1 MSNANTFRL
10 YLNRAKDQLEFARKA
25 QEKEEFAEAKMHYT
39 LAAQWLLRA
48 AEDAPEGMK
57 SKHLAQAKQILAQAE
72 IMDAKAKA
80 QRHATLQP
88 VASDNEPPPAW
99 LVTEKPDVTFD
110 DVAGLEEV
118 KQQIRLKF
126 ILPFEHQDKAE
137 YYGIGSGGGILL
149 YGPPGTGK
157 TLIAKATAGELEATF
172 FVVKAS
178 DIMSKWV
185 GKAEE
190 NVNKLFEA
198 ARASDRAVIFIDE
211 IDALL
216 PKRRGNLSTVMK
228 RVVPQFL
235 AEMDGFGGRASNVL
249 FIGATNEPWAMDAA
263 VLRPGRFDARIYI
276 PLPDQT
282 TRHRILEIHLK
293 GRPLAEDVNLD
304 ALAALMG
311 GYSGADVAA
320 ICHRA
325 SQRAFMEAIAE
336 NDLPPIGWD
345 DFEAALAEIKPSV
358 DAKNLKRYEEYAN
371 RL

>member
-1 MSNANTFRL
+1 MRQ
-10 YLNRAKDQLEFARKA
+10 YLDRAKDQLEYATKARDEGDYAAAKRHFSQAA
-25 QEKEEFAEAKMHYT
+25 QYMLQAAEQSPDGLKQSR
-39 LAAQWLLRA
+39 LAATKKIIIH
-48 AEDAPEGMK
+48 AETMDA
-57 SKHLAQAKQILAQAE
+57 LAKQKQLRQE
-72 IMDAKAKA
+72 
-80 QRHATLQP
+80 
-88 VASDNEPPPAW
+88 VAIPTTDGKTPAW
-99 LVTEKPDVTFD
+99 RVTEKPDVTFD

-190 NVNKLFEA
+190 NVNRLFEA
-198 ARASDRAVIFIDE
+198 ARSSDRAVIFIDE

-304 ALAALMG
+304 ALAALME

-320 ICHRA
+320 VCHRA

>member
-1 MSNANTFRL
+1 MSNPDTFRL
-10 YLNRAKDQLEFARKA
+10 YLDRAKDQLEFGRKA
-25 QEKEEFAEAKMHYT
+25 QEKEEYAEAKMHYT

-48 AEDAPEGMK
+48 AEDAPEGLRA
-57 SKHLAQAKQILAQAE
+57 KHLQRAKQALAQAE
-72 IMDAKAKA
+72 VMAAKAKA
-80 QRHATLQP
+80 QRSASPQP
-88 VASDNEPPPAW
+88 VASDDEPPPAW
-99 LVTEKPDVTFD
+99 KVEQKPDVTFD

-118 KQQIRLKF
+118 KEQIRLKF
-126 ILPFEHQDKAE
+126 ILPFEHRDKAA

-157 TLIAKATAGELEATF
+157 TLIARATAGELDADF

-190 NVNKLFEA
+190 NVNRLFDA
-198 ARASDRAVIFIDE
+198 ARACERAVIFIDE

-235 AEMDGFGGRASNVL
+235 AEMDGFGGRASNIL
-249 FIGATNEPWAMDAA
+249 FIGATNEPWSMDPA
-263 VLRPGRFDARIYI
+263 VLRPGRFDAKIYV
-276 PLPDQT
+276 PLPDQR
-282 TRHRILEIHLK
+282 TRRRILEIHLRN
-293 GRPLAEDVNLD
+293 RPLAEDVDLD
-304 ALAALMG
+304 ALAARME

-320 ICHRA
+320 VCQRA
-325 SQRAFMEAIAE
+325 SQRAFKKAIAE
-336 NDLPPIGWD
+336 DDLPPIGWD

-358 DAKNLKRYEEYAN
+358 DAKNLKRYEEYAA
-371 RL
+371 R